1 MNKIQFSLKSG
12 KTMGTFRENLYIRII
27 LRVRNVSY
35 KICGENQNSHF
46 MFKQFIFPKIVP
58 FMR

>member
-1 MNKIQFSLKSG
+1 
-12 KTMGTFRENLYIRII
+12 MGTFRENLYIRII